1 MTATQPQPCE
11 IRVGTSGYDYPEW
24 KAAFYPQALRRKDF
38 LSFYTQRFDTVE
50 LNFSYYGMP
59 RAKTLAELVEAA
71 GSGCLF
77 SLKGNRSFTHEVDPA
92 RWRESLAEYRSAL
105 APLIS
110 AGRLGAVLLQ
120 FPQSFHYEPERRRY
134 LAELLGELA
143 ELPVVVEFRNMG
155 WYNNRVFDALR
166 ERGVGLVSLDLPK
179 LRGLPPTVDL
189 VTAPTA
195 YIRFH
200 GRNAETWRSGDAAL
214 RYGYLYSDEELE
226 SWIERVKDI
235 AGKAVRLLIYFNNHF
250 NGAAPLNAAMF
261 KRLLG
266 DAGAGPGAAP

>member
-1 MTATQPQPCE
+1 MTAQPSCD

-24 KAAFYPQALRRKDF
+24 GGLFYPPGLGRKDF
-38 LSFYTQRFDTVE
+38 LPFYSERFDTVE

-59 RAKTLAELVEAA
+59 RAEQLARLLEA
-71 GSGCLF
+71 SGPRCLF
-77 SLKGNRSFTHEVDPA
+77 SIKGNRSLTHEIDA
-92 RWRESLAEYRSAL
+92 DRWRESLTRYRSAL
-105 APLIS
+105 DPLLA
-110 AGRLGAVLLQ
+110 AGRLGAVLLE

-214 RYGYLYSDEELE
+214 RYAYLYSDEELE